1 MTKVYKTTV
10 GPQTHMVLEK
20 TWNNEKNDIA
30 REWLSFDIPTWQY
43 IMSVYNVY
51 GTESKNKLRNTI
63 I

>member
-43 IMSVYNVY
+43 TVQYMEQKTKIN
-51 GTESKNKLRNTI
+51 
-63 I
+63 